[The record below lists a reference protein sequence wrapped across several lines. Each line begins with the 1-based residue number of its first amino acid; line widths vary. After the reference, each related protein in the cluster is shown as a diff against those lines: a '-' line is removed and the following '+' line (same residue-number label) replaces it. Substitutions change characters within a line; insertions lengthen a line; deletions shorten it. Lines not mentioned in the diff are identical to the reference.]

1 MLKGNG
7 KSHAQ
12 DDTSI
17 KMIRKGILSSCY
29 NYAQE
34 GRKVNKGMH
43 IMAEN
48 IRNSKEKYS
57 A

>member
-34 GRKVNKGMH
+34 GRKVN
-43 IMAEN
+43 
-48 IRNSKEKYS
+48 
-57 A
+57 